1 MTRKSESD
9 MKPDVVSKREQEYIK
24 YEAIKGWDI
33 VQSNKTGI
41 CVTEND
47 RVRAKKQKNNPENI
61 KRVKNRYK

>member
-1 MTRKSESD
+1 MTIKGESA

-41 CVTEND
+41 RETEND
-47 RVRAKKQKNNPENI
+47 KVRAKETKTEEQI
-61 KRVKNRYK
+61 